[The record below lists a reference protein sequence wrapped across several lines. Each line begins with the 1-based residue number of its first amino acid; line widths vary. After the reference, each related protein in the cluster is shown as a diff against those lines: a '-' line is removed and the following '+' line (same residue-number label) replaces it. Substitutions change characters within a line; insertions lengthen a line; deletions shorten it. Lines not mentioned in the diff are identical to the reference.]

1 MTSTNIIEL
10 QLEFDVQFIDFN
22 VIHVELMKGLNT
34 CIRA

>member
-1 MTSTNIIEL
+1 MTSTNKIEL

-22 VIHVELMKGLNT
+22 DIHVELMKGLKT